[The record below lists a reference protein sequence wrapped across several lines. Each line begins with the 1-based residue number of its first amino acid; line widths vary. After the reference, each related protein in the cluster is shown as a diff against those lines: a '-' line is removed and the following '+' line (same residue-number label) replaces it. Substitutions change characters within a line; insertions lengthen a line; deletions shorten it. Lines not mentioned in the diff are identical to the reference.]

1 MPAGDEGSLT
11 LSIGMRV
18 SPEPAGIELLRRYN
32 VALNYAINKILSLNL
47 KTIRDVHNALY
58 RELREWFGLPSRI
71 AIDCYRDALAN
82 ARAWR
87 RNPYRGRRPKVKK
100 LSMLL
105 HQGSGY
111 RVEDGYVEIIGGIKL
126 RIIGW
131 DRRYDQYENREARLV
146 YREGR
151 MILWISKRIPRPKQ
165 YKPRD
170 VIAIDINERKI
181 VYGDDEINKD
191 IDTAI
196 DRAYKWKVLA
206 ESLQRK
212 YSSPRY
218 PAWRRRGILNR
229 IRSYHRKARN
239 VLEDWARKAPLK
251 IVRIALKLQHA
262 VAREDLTGLIN
273 SLRKIKNKDHR
284 TKLIIMGYSRL
295 VKWIDWHA
303 MKLGAPLAIVD
314 PRGTSSECPQ
324 CGSKLEENG
333 YRRLRCPR
341 CSFEADRDVIGKL
354 NIRKKALKI
363 LSIKPSFGGVLAPLT
378 APQMTDV
385 NPNRWGEP
393 MNRPQRGRGNP
404 RPSGRGGGQIMMK
417 AMLMHVWKG
426 YEIAIAL

>member
-1 MPAGDEGSLT
+1 MASSDEGLLT

-18 SPEPAGIELLRRYN
+18 SPEPGVIELLRRYN
-32 VALNYAINKILSLNL
+32 AALNYAINKILRLDL
-47 KTIRDVHNALY
+47 KKIGEVHNALY
-58 RELREWFGLPSRI
+58 RELKEWFGLPPRI

-218 PAWRRRGILNR
+218 LAWRRRRGILNR
-229 IRSYHRKARN
+229 IRSYHRKAKN
-239 VLEDWARKAPLK
+239 VLEDWAGKAPLK
-251 IVRIALKLQHA
+251 MIRLALKLQYA
-262 VAREDLTGLIN
+262 LAREDLTGLIN

-284 TKLIIMGYSRL
+284 TKLIIMGYSML

-314 PRGTSSECPQ
+314 PRGTSSECPK

-341 CSFEADRDVIGKL
+341 RGFEADRDVIGKL
-354 NIRKKALKI
+354 NIKKRALKKLRI
-363 LSIKPSFGGVLAPLT
+363 NPPGRVLAPLT

-393 MNRPQRGRGNP
+393 MIRR
-404 RPSGRGGGQIMMK
+404 
-417 AMLMHVWKG
+417 
-426 YEIAIAL
+426 